1 MIYLLS
7 LNFYILFSHIFS
19 FPLFLFTF
27 FSFCFLICC
36 SYVVF
41 EFVWKWWLE
50 PKYRFGFAYIY
61 INKISRKMGMA
72 EVQIWISL
80 NVYWGIR
87 KKTDGL
93 ESKYRFG
100 FAYIFVADGI
110 NSVGDYNSPPGGCRR
125 RVCLFVCVPTFFQV
139 SRWDNF

>member
-1 MIYLLS
+1 MWIAWLMKAFINILIYFQFMVFVTFK
-7 LNFYILFSHIFS
+7 NIFEFWFIFYLWTFTFCFLIFFPSHF
-19 FPLFLFTF
+19 FFTF
-27 FSFCFLICC
+27 FPFCFLICC

-100 FAYIFVADGI
+100 FAYIF
-110 NSVGDYNSPPGGCRR
+110 
-125 RVCLFVCVPTFFQV
+125 L
-139 SRWDNF
+139 